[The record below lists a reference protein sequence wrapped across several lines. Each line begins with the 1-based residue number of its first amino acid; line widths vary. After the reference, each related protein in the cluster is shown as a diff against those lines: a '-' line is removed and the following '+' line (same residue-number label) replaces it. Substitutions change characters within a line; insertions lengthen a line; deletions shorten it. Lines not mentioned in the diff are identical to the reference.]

1 MSEEA
6 KRSISRIL
14 SRLTEVFERAGIETP
29 RLDAEVLLGFCLG
42 KDRAELYRDLSM
54 ELGNDQI
61 LRILELAG
69 RRKRREPMAYIRGF
83 REFWSL
89 EFTVTPAVL
98 VPRPETECLVEEVL
112 ALRDAYRGEKV
123 RILDIGAGSGAVG
136 IAVAS
141 DWPDCE
147 MTATELSA
155 AALEVSHE
163 NARKLL
169 GESRAITLVQGDLY
183 EGTEGTFDIVC
194 SNPPYI
200 GEAEYETLA
209 REVTLY
215 EPREALVAGPLGTEV
230 HRRIAEGAREKLKPG
245 GWLLM
250 EMGAEQRAALAKIL
264 EQTGLFGEIRFRAD
278 LAGLD
283 RVVIARRATLEK
295 ISAKDFDRKFDE
307 GDNITQYLDVTK
319 ARRPGRDK
327 K

>member
-1 MSEEA
+1 MSQEA

-42 KDRAELYRDLSM
+42 KDRAELYRDLAV
-54 ELGNDQI
+54 ELENEQI

-89 EFTVTPAVL
+89 EFAVTPAVL

-112 ALRDAYRGEKV
+112 ALRDAYRGVKA

-141 DWPDCE
+141 EWPDCD
-147 MTATELSA
+147 MTATEFSS
-155 AALEVSHE
+155 AALEVARA
-163 NARKLL
+163 NARRLL
-169 GESRAITLVQGDLY
+169 GESRPITFVQGDCY

-200 GEAEYETLA
+200 SEAEYETLA

-215 EPREALVAGPLGTEV
+215 EPREALVAGPEGTEF
-230 HRRIAEGAREKLKPG
+230 HRRIAQGARERLKPG

-250 EMGAEQRAALAKIL
+250 EMGAGQRAALTEIL
-264 EQTGLFGEIRFRAD
+264 EQTGLFEGIRFRAD
-278 LAGLD
+278 LAGHD
-283 RVVIARRATLEK
+283 RVVIARRK
-295 ISAKDFDRKFDE
+295 GI
-307 GDNITQYLDVTK
+307 V
-319 ARRPGRDK
+319 
-327 K
+327 

>member
-1 MSEEA
+1 MSQEA

-42 KDRAELYRDLSM
+42 KDRAELYRDLPV
-54 ELGNDQI
+54 ELENEQI

-89 EFTVTPAVL
+89 EFAVTPAVL

-112 ALRDAYRGEKV
+112 ALRDAYRGVKA

-141 DWPDCE
+141 EWPDCD
-147 MTATELSA
+147 MTATEFSS
-155 AALEVSHE
+155 AALEVARA
-163 NARKLL
+163 NARRLL
-169 GESRAITLVQGDLY
+169 GESRPITFVQGDCY

-200 GEAEYETLA
+200 SEAEYETLA

-215 EPREALVAGPLGTEV
+215 EPREALVAGPEGTEF
-230 HRRIAEGAREKLKPG
+230 HRRIAEGARERLRPG

-250 EMGAEQRAALAKIL
+250 EMGAGQRAALTEIL
-264 EQTGLFGEIRFRAD
+264 EQTGLFEGTRFRTD

-283 RVVIARRATLEK
+283 RVVIARRK
-295 ISAKDFDRKFDE
+295 VI
-307 GDNITQYLDVTK
+307 V
-319 ARRPGRDK
+319 
-327 K
+327 

>member
-29 RLDAEVLLGFCLG
+29 RLDAEVLIGFCLS
-42 KDRAELYRDLSM
+42 RERTELYRDLSV
-54 ELGNDQI
+54 ELDNDQI

-89 EFTVTPAVL
+89 DFTVTPAVL
-98 VPRPETECLVEEVL
+98 VPRPDTECLVEEVL
-112 ALRDAYRGEKV
+112 ALRDSYRGV
-123 RILDIGAGSGAVG
+123 AARILDIGAGSGAVG

-141 DWPDCE
+141 DWPDCD
-147 MTATELSA
+147 MTATEFSA
-155 AALEVSHE
+155 AALEVARE
-163 NARKLL
+163 NAKRLL
-169 GESRAITLVQGDLY
+169 GADRRIALVQGDLY
-183 EGTEGTFDIVC
+183 GGTEGVFDIVC

-200 GEAEYETLA
+200 SEAEYETLA

-230 HRRIAEGAREKLKPG
+230 HRRIAEGAKEKLKPG

-250 EMGAEQRAALAKIL
+250 EMGAEQRPALTEIL
-264 EQTGLFGEIRFRAD
+264 EQTGLFEGIRFRAD

-283 RVVIARRATLEK
+283 RVVIARR
-295 ISAKDFDRKFDE
+295 KD
-307 GDNITQYLDVTK
+307 LL
-319 ARRPGRDK
+319 
-327 K
+327 

>member
-54 ELGNDQI
+54 ELENDRI

-112 ALRDAYRGEKV
+112 ALRDAYRGARA

-136 IAVAS
+136 IAAAS
-141 DWPDCE
+141 EWPDCE

-155 AALEVSHE
+155 AALEVARQ
-163 NARKLL
+163 NAKRLL
-169 GESRAITLVQGDLY
+169 GAGRTITFVQGDLY
-183 EGTEGTFDIVC
+183 EGTEGVFDIVC

-200 GEAEYETLA
+200 SESEYETLA

-215 EPREALVAGPLGTEV
+215 EPRGALVAGPLGTEV
-230 HRRIAEGAREKLKPG
+230 HRRIAEGAREKLNSG

-250 EMGAEQRAALAKIL
+250 EMGAEQRAALMAIL
-264 EQTGLFGEIRFRAD
+264 EETNLFGEIRFRTD

-283 RVVIARRATLEK
+283 RVVIARR
-295 ISAKDFDRKFDE
+295 IS
-307 GDNITQYLDVTK
+307 
-319 ARRPGRDK
+319 
-327 K
+327 

>member
-42 KDRAELYRDLSM
+42 KDRAELYRDLAV
-54 ELGNDQI
+54 ELENEQI

-89 EFTVTPAVL
+89 EFAVTPAVL

-112 ALRDAYRGEKV
+112 ALRDAYRGV
-123 RILDIGAGSGAVG
+123 QARILDIGAGSGAVG

-141 DWPDCE
+141 EWPDCD
-147 MTATELSA
+147 MTATECSP
-155 AALEVSHE
+155 AALEVARA
-163 NARKLL
+163 NARRLL
-169 GESRAITLVQGDLY
+169 GANRPIAFVLGDCY
-183 EGTEGTFDIVC
+183 EGTEGAFDIVC

-200 GEAEYETLA
+200 SEAEYETLA

-215 EPREALVAGPLGTEV
+215 EPREALVAGPEGTEF
-230 HRRIAEGAREKLKPG
+230 HRRIAQGARERLKPG

-250 EMGAEQRAALAKIL
+250 EMGAGQRAALTEIL
-264 EQTGLFGEIRFRAD
+264 EQTGLFEGIRFRAD
-278 LAGLD
+278 LAGHD
-283 RVVIARRATLEK
+283 RVVIARRK
-295 ISAKDFDRKFDE
+295 GI
-307 GDNITQYLDVTK
+307 V
-319 ARRPGRDK
+319 
-327 K
+327 

>member
-1 MSEEA
+1 MSGED

-42 KDRAELYRDLSM
+42 KERAELYRDLSV
-54 ELGNDQI
+54 ELENDQI

-112 ALRDAYRGEKV
+112 ALRAALHGGKA

-141 DWPDCE
+141 EWPDCD
-147 MTATELSA
+147 MTATEVSA
-155 AALEVSHE
+155 AALEVARE
-163 NARKLL
+163 NAKRLL
-169 GESRAITLVQGDLY
+169 GATREITFVQGDLY
-183 EGTEGTFDIVC
+183 EGVEGVFDIVC

-200 GEAEYETLA
+200 SEAEYETLA

-215 EPREALVAGPLGTEV
+215 EPRQALVAGPEGTEF

-250 EMGAEQRAALAKIL
+250 EMGAEQRAALMKIL
-264 EQTGLFGEIRFRAD
+264 EETKIFDDIRFRAD

-283 RVVIARRATLEK
+283 RVVIARRKNL
-295 ISAKDFDRKFDE
+295 
-307 GDNITQYLDVTK
+307 L
-319 ARRPGRDK
+319 
-327 K
+327 

>member
-1 MSEEA
+1 MSGED

-29 RLDAEVLLGFCLG
+29 RLDAEVLLGYCLG
-42 KDRAELYRDLSM
+42 KDRAELYRDLPI
-54 ELGNDQI
+54 ELEDEQI

-89 EFTVTPAVL
+89 EFSVTPAVL

-112 ALRDAYRGEKV
+112 KLRDAYRGEKP
-123 RILDIGAGSGAVG
+123 RILDIGAGSGAVC

-141 DWPDCE
+141 EWPDCE

-155 AALEVSHE
+155 AALEVARG
-163 NARKLL
+163 NAKRLL
-169 GESRAITLVQGDLY
+169 GAGRAVTFVQGDLY
-183 EGTEGTFDIVC
+183 EGTEGVFDIVC

-230 HRRIAEGAREKLKPG
+230 HRRIAEGARERLKPG

-250 EMGAEQRAALAKIL
+250 EMGAEQRAALTEIL
-264 EQTGLFGEIRFRAD
+264 GQTGLFGEIHFRTD

-283 RVVIARRATLEK
+283 RVVIARRK
-295 ISAKDFDRKFDE
+295 VI
-307 GDNITQYLDVTK
+307 V
-319 ARRPGRDK
+319 
-327 K
+327 

>member
-1 MSEEA
+1 MSREA
-6 KRSISRIL
+6 KRSVSRIL

-42 KDRAELYRDLSM
+42 KDRAELYRDLPV
-54 ELGNDQI
+54 ELDNEQI
-61 LRILELAG
+61 LRVLELAG

-89 EFTVTPAVL
+89 EFAVTPAVL

-112 ALRDAYRGEKV
+112 ALRDAYRGMKA

-141 DWPDCE
+141 EWPGCD
-147 MTATELSA
+147 MTATEFSS
-155 AALEVSHE
+155 AALEVARA
-163 NARKLL
+163 NARRLL
-169 GESRAITLVQGDLY
+169 GENRPITFVQGDCY
-183 EGTEGTFDIVC
+183 EGTEGAFDIVC

-200 GEAEYETLA
+200 SEAEYETLA

-215 EPREALVAGPLGTEV
+215 EPREALVAGPEGTEF
-230 HRRIAEGAREKLKPG
+230 HRRIAEGARERLKPG

-250 EMGAEQRAALAKIL
+250 EMGAGQRPALTEIL
-264 EQTGLFGEIRFRAD
+264 EQTGLFEGIRFRTD

-283 RVVIARRATLEK
+283 RVVIARRK
-295 ISAKDFDRKFDE
+295 GI
-307 GDNITQYLDVTK
+307 V
-319 ARRPGRDK
+319 
-327 K
+327 

>member
-1 MSEEA
+1 MSGED

-42 KDRAELYRDLSM
+42 KERADLYRDLSL
-54 ELGNDQI
+54 ELENDQI

-89 EFTVTPAVL
+89 NFAVTPAAL

-112 ALRDAYRGEKV
+112 RLRDTLRDSSS
-123 RILDIGAGSGAVG
+123 RILDIGAGSGAVCV
-136 IAVAS
+136 AVAS
-141 DWPDCE
+141 GWPDCD

-155 AALEVSHE
+155 AALEVARE
-163 NARKLL
+163 NAKKLL
-169 GESRAITLVQGDLY
+169 GPNRKITFVRGDLY
-183 EGTEGTFDIVC
+183 EGAEGSFDIVC

-200 GEAEYETLA
+200 SEAEYATLA

-215 EPREALVAGPLGTEV
+215 EPREALVAGREGTEV
-230 HRRIAEGAREKLKPG
+230 HRLIAEGARDRLKPG

-250 EMGAEQRAALAKIL
+250 EMGAEQRVALTAIL
-264 EQTGLFGEIRFRAD
+264 EKTKIFDAIRFRAD
-278 LAGLD
+278 YAGLD
-283 RVVIARRATLEK
+283 RVVIARRTA
-295 ISAKDFDRKFDE
+295 
-307 GDNITQYLDVTK
+307 
-319 ARRPGRDK
+319 
-327 K
+327 

>member
-1 MSEEA
+1 MSGEG
-6 KRSISRIL
+6 KRTISRIL

-29 RLDAEVLLGFCLG
+29 RLDAEVLLGYCLG

-54 ELGNDQI
+54 ELENDRI

-112 ALRDAYRGEKV
+112 ALREACRGVKA

-136 IAVAS
+136 IAVAAE
-141 DWPDCE
+141 WPDCE

-155 AALEVSHE
+155 AALEVARE
-163 NARKLL
+163 NAKRLL
-169 GESRAITLVQGDLY
+169 GMNRQIAFVQGDLY
-183 EGTEGTFDIVC
+183 EGTQGVFDIVC

-200 GEAEYETLA
+200 SEAEYETLS

-215 EPREALVAGPLGTEV
+215 EPRQALVAGPLGTEV

-250 EMGAEQRAALAKIL
+250 EMGAEQRAALTEIL
-264 EQTGLFGEIRFRAD
+264 GQTGLFEEIRFRAD

-283 RVVIARRATLEK
+283 RVVIARRATAEK
-295 ISAKDFDRKFDE
+295 ISAKDFDRKFDKGE
-307 GDNITQYLDVTK
+307 DVTQYLDVTK
-319 ARRPGRDK
+319 AGRPGREK

>member
-1 MSEEA
+1 MSGEG
-6 KRSISRIL
+6 KRTISRIL

-42 KDRAELYRDLSM
+42 KGRAELYRDLPL
-54 ELGNDQI
+54 ELENDQI

-98 VPRPETECLVEEVL
+98 VPRPETECLVEEIL
-112 ALRDAYRGEKV
+112 ALREACRGVKA

-136 IAVAS
+136 IAVAAE
-141 DWPDCE
+141 WPDCE

-155 AALEVSHE
+155 AALEVARE
-163 NARKLL
+163 NAKRLL
-169 GESRAITLVQGDLY
+169 GTNRQIAFVQGNLY
-183 EGTEGTFDIVC
+183 EGTQGVFDIVC

-200 GEAEYETLA
+200 REAEYETLA

-250 EMGAEQRAALAKIL
+250 EMGAGQRAALAEIL
-264 EQTGLFGEIRFRAD
+264 GRTGLFDEIRFRAD

-283 RVVIARRATLEK
+283 RVVIARR
-295 ISAKDFDRKFDE
+295 KD
-307 GDNITQYLDVTK
+307 LL
-319 ARRPGRDK
+319 
-327 K
+327 